1 MERNTRIEEELFPFY
16 VLDALTAEER
26 REVDDYVA
34 GNREAR
40 ARLAQLSPAVADL
53 SAAATTPITPSPA
66 VKAGLLARIEAE
78 GQVVAPQAVAPRPAA
93 PAPRPAPRRAQP
105 APVAPRRS
113 WWQVFGPALA
123 GLAALV
129 LIFSAV
135 VVGRYSRRVD
145 ELQGQLATLEESSQ
159 TLEAQ
164 LDALEGENQTLRREL
179 SSREDQLAG
188 LLTPGAITVA
198 LGDLTGEHPESHGA
212 LTIDPASG
220 EGVLSVANLPP
231 LTADQTYQAW
241 LIVDGAPVSAGTFA
255 VDDAGAAHH
264 RVSGA
269 LPGAFEAVGVSL
281 EPAGGSDQPTPDQI
295 ILLAGFSS

>member
-1 MERNTRIEEELFPFY
+1 M
-16 VLDALTAEER
+16 
-26 REVDDYVA
+26 
-34 GNREAR
+34 
-40 ARLAQLSPAVADL
+40 
-53 SAAATTPITPSPA
+53 
-66 VKAGLLARIEAE
+66 
-78 GQVVAPQAVAPRPAA
+78 
-93 PAPRPAPRRAQP
+93 
-105 APVAPRRS
+105 
-113 WWQVFGPALA
+113 
-123 GLAALV
+123 
-129 LIFSAV
+129 
-135 VVGRYSRRVD
+135 
-145 ELQGQLATLEESSQ
+145 QGQLATLEESSQ

-179 SSREDQLAG
+179 SARDDQLAA

-255 VDDAGAAHH
+255 VDGDGAAHH
-264 RVSGA
+264 TISGA
-269 LPGAFEAVGVSL
+269 QPGAFEAVGVSL

>member
-1 MERNTRIEEELFPFY
+1 M
-16 VLDALTAEER
+16 
-26 REVDDYVA
+26 
-34 GNREAR
+34 
-40 ARLAQLSPAVADL
+40 
-53 SAAATTPITPSPA
+53 
-66 VKAGLLARIEAE
+66 
-78 GQVVAPQAVAPRPAA
+78 
-93 PAPRPAPRRAQP
+93 
-105 APVAPRRS
+105 
-113 WWQVFGPALA
+113 
-123 GLAALV
+123 

-179 SSREDQLAG
+179 SARDDQLAA

-255 VDDAGAAHH
+255 VDGDGAAHH
-264 RVSGA
+264 TISGA
-269 LPGAFEAVGVSL
+269 QPGAFEAVGVSL